1 MGWFDKVENS
11 SGAIASRLST
21 DTLSIRGA
29 VGDQLGIIIQN
40 LVSVVAAY
48 VIAFIAGWK
57 MTLVLTATAPL
68 VGVGAWLGAKA
79 MLGFSNEVCVYL
91 PVCYVVWASHSV

>member
-1 MGWFDKVENS
+1 M
-11 SGAIASRLST
+11 
-21 DTLSIRGA
+21 
-29 VGDQLGIIIQN
+29 GIIIQN

-57 MTLVLTATAPL
+57 MTLVITAIAPL

-79 MLGFSNEVCVYL
+79 MLGFSNQVCVFFK
-91 PVCYVVWASHSV
+91 HIFSVLSWLCLVLCFD